1 MTRVL
6 DVLFGPGAGSHDA
19 DAHTAPWTDPL
30 VRQAA
35 AALLRCYLLE
45 LQHTSRCGAESC

>member
-35 AALLRCYLLE
+35 AALLRSYLLE
-45 LQHTSRCGAESC
+45 LQHTSRCGAELC